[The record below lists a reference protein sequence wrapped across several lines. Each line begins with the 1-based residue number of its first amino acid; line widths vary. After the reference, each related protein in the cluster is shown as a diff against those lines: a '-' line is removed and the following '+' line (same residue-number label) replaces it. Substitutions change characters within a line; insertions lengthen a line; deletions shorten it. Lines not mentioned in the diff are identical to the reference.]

1 MAVYLRET
9 LVLTLQLTSTVVVH
23 IEVQVQRLVQFPLR
37 GLTHRHTPL
46 AYVEQELPPY
56 PLGRVAGRDNL

>member
-1 MAVYLRET
+1 M
-9 LVLTLQLTSTVVVH
+9 LTLQLTSTVVVLQH
-23 IEVQVQRLVQFPLR
+23 IELQVQRLVQFPLR